1 MDEELLKWYIKGFH
15 DELWSDVTPES
26 DIELENKAYKL
37 GRIHSSV
44 GDDCRSVDYLTD
56 EEILDLIKT

>member
-15 DELWSDVTPES
+15 DELWSGVTPES

-37 GRIHSSV
+37 GRIHAIV